1 MENSLYMTTFFPVS
15 PQRVYSAWL
24 DSSEH
29 QGFTGSPA
37 KIDPTV
43 GGAFTAWDGYIWG
56 KSVELDPGEKIV
68 QTWRTD
74 DFPKNSPDSI
84 LEISLAEKDGG
95 TQLTLIHTQ
104 IPEGQADQYEEGWI
118 DYYFTPMKEYFSK

>member
-56 KSVELDPGEKIV
+56 KSVELVPGEKIL

-74 DFPKNSPDSI
+74 DFPQNSPDSI

-118 DYYFTPMKEYFSK
+118 DYYFTSMKEYFSK